1 MAEKIDLVSNYIHA
15 NVVNTKEVK
24 DLSSYDKLLI
34 AKEVVAMMID
44 AKQNQ
49 IQDEPKESIWKEEQS
64 QLYRV
69 LGLMDCEEESWNNE
83 E

>member
-1 MAEKIDLVSNYIHA
+1 MAEKIELVSNFINA
-15 NVVNTKEVK
+15 DLIRTKEVK
-24 DLSSYDKLLI
+24 DLSNFDKLLI

-69 LGLMDCEEESWNNE
+69 LGLMDCEEESWE

>member
-1 MAEKIDLVSNYIHA
+1 MAEKIELVSNFINA
-15 NVVNTKEVK
+15 DLIRTKEVK

-69 LGLMDCEEESWNNE
+69 LGLMDCEEESWE

>member
-15 NVVNTKEVK
+15 NAVNTKEVK

-49 IQDEPKESIWKEEQS
+49 IQDEPKESIWKEQQS
-64 QLYRV
+64 QLYKA
-69 LGLMDCEEESWNNE
+69 LSLMDCEEESWNNE